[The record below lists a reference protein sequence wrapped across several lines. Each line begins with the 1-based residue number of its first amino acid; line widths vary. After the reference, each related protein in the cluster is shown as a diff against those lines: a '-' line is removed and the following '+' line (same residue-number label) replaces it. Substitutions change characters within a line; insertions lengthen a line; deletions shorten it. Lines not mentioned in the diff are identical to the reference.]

1 MILSTTRT
9 GSGTPLI
16 LLHGMGSAS
25 TIWKGI
31 SPALERLFDVITFD
45 LPGHGKTPYDPGQA

>member
-1 MILSTTRT
+1 MTRA

-16 LLHGMGSAS
+16 LIHGMGSAS

-31 SPALERLFDVITFD
+31 APALERLFDVITFD